1 MLPKIQRGTTRI
13 FCCFWAINFALLPIL
28 PSPPLPSPP
37 LMTLKIKVLKKMK
50 KVHTDFILHMYN
62 INDNNMMYGSWDTKS
77 NRQNF
82 LSLWAIFCP
91 LTPLTAQKIKFLKK
105 WKNHLE
111 KLSFYTCVP
120 IMTIIMYGFGDT
132 ARDKHVFCHFGTFCP
147 STPLIIQKNKILK
160 KWKKLMEILWFDTCV
175 P

>member
-1 MLPKIQRGTTRI
+1 M
-13 FCCFWAINFALLPIL
+13 
-28 PSPPLPSPP
+28 
-37 LMTLKIKVLKKMK
+37 MLKIKILKK

-62 INDNNMMYGSWDTKS
+62 INDSNMMYGSWDTKW
-77 NRQNF
+77 NRQSF

-105 WKNHLE
+105 WKNHLA

-132 ARDKHVFCHFGTFCP
+132 ECDKHIFCHFGTFCP
-147 STPLIIQKNKILK
+147 LTPLIIQKNKILK
-160 KWKKLMEILWFDTCV
+160 KWKKLMEILWFYTCV